1 MDCTKCRRLGALWM
15 IGQGLLLAVVPQL
28 CVRMTKQMIGMNFE
42 NADEL
47 SAKPALLR
55 QLRASGIG
63 MTAAGIAGFTM
74 ERAASEP
81 DETSEPAE
89 SEQKA

>member
-1 MDCTKCRRLGALWM
+1 MDCSKCRRLGALWM
-15 IGQGLLLAVVPQL
+15 IGQGVLLAVVPQL
-28 CVRMTKQMIGMNFE
+28 CIRMTKQMIGMNFE

-55 QLRASGIG
+55 QLRAYGIG

-74 ERAASEP
+74 ERAASESAEES
-81 DETSEPAE
+81 ETAE
-89 SEQKA
+89 SETAA